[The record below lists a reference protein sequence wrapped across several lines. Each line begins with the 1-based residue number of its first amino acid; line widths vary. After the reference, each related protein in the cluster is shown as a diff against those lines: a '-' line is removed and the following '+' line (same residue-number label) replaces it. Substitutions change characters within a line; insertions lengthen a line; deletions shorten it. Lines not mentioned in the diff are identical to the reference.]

1 MGDAMRLLRL
11 TCALLVLV
19 VAYPATA
26 QTGGTTIKEDVWGN
40 TPDARPVQRYV
51 MTNASGARVAV
62 MALGA
67 AVTEIWAPDRT
78 GKLADVVLGYGAAAD
93 YATNNSAQIGLT
105 IGRYAGRI
113 VGGRL
118 KLGDEDHALAT
129 AAGSSDSVHGGPQG
143 FGSRLWTG
151 GQVQTKDGPGVRFTL
166 ISPDGDQGF
175 PGEMTVSVTYVW
187 TSDNR
192 LVMDYQATTTKPT
205 VVNLTQHS
213 YFNMAGADS
222 GDVLKQVLKI
232 DADFYT
238 EALNNNIPTGQ
249 ILKVEDTPY
258 DFSRGKTIGQ
268 DLMAPHPQMVANRG
282 FLVNYVLRRSTIP
295 NRVASA
301 ATLTDP
307 GSGRTLTLFTT
318 EPGLTIYTANSM
330 NTQRVMK
337 GGVTYPLRAGVALE
351 AQHLPNSPNHPQFPS
366 TTLMPG
372 DIFQSRTILAFSAS

>member
-11 TCALLVLV
+11 IFALLVLA

-26 QTGGTTIKEDVWGN
+26 QTGGTTIEEDAWGN
-40 TPDARPVQRYV
+40 TPDGRPVQRYV

-67 AVTEIWAPDRT
+67 AVTEVWVPDRA

-93 YATNNSAQIGLT
+93 YAINNSAQIGLT

-113 VGGRL
+113 VGARL
-118 KLGDEDHALAT
+118 KLGDEVHALAT
-129 AAGSSDSVHGGPQG
+129 AGGSSDSVHGGPRG
-143 FGSRLWTG
+143 FGANLWTG
-151 GQVQTKDGPGVRFTL
+151 GQVQTPDGPGVRFTL

-187 TSDNR
+187 TADNR
-192 LVMDYQATTTKPT
+192 LVMDYQATTTKTT

-238 EALNNNIPTGQ
+238 ESAHNNTPT
-249 ILKVEDTPY
+249 DTPY

-268 DLMAPHPQMVANRG
+268 DLMSQNPHMIANRG

-295 NRVASA
+295 NQAVAA

-337 GGVTYPLRAGVALE
+337 GGITYPVRAGVALE
-351 AQHLPNSPNHPQFPS
+351 AQHLPNSPNHPHFPS

-372 DIFQSRTILAFSAS
+372 DRFQSMTILAFSAS